1 MIPFKIVST
10 LLLCFSIPIL
20 LAQKKVILE
29 NLRCHSLSGPVMLY
43 LQNSEIKKT
52 VASDLNHT
60 LLQNQQLSLFD
71 TSSLNVEMLNSA
83 GEANKPLPGFTETDT
98 TKLHLYIN
106 LFENNP
112 LDFFTNLEN
121 SPPDAT
127 LFHRAKSIFTLEV
140 WLFKSDKQNYFH
152 EILNIII
159 NASENPGMGIPYGS
173 IFQYGDATQN
183 YQLSLTPKGFTEMLK
198 LATNLLFN
206 PRNELAMVEM
216 KAAPVYFADNYFQP
230 KTFSQPKIY
239 VTTSKQVSS
248 FSYLNQNELIRLDEV
263 VYEEIKIKGKKAEK
277 YPEELTAAIKNTNN
291 YSYSDY
297 VFLLQEARDVIRNKN
312 YRLKLT
318 TQLDPKMAEF
328 QSSKLLFTHFLPG
341 NFHYLFFEKDTLA
354 IFSISR
360 NIVSNR
366 ININYDRISNGY
378 DSTGIF
384 SFNSGS
390 KNVQISHAYIV
401 TGKIG
406 QNKFQVRCS
415 DFHNTIKEIYL
426 NEKLICIAQGKFSP
440 EKFVIFD
447 ASLSA
452 ELLIQLF
459 IIGFNTFFET

>member
-1 MIPFKIVST
+1 MAERFREIDDFGEQRCTGFCVVKRAHRGPKQIGLM
-10 LLLCFSIPIL
+10 LL
-20 LAQKKVILE
+20 
-29 NLRCHSLSGPVMLY
+29 R
-43 LQNSEIKKT
+43 
-52 VASDLNHT
+52 D
-60 LLQNQQLSLFD
+60 D
-71 TSSLNVEMLNSA
+71 
-83 GEANKPLPGFTETDT
+83 GEAVALQPHQRTHRVNA
-98 TKLHLYIN
+98 
-106 LFENNP
+106 
-112 LDFFTNLEN
+112 
-121 SPPDAT
+121 DAT
-127 LFHRAKSIFTLEV
+127 YK
-140 WLFKSDKQNYFH
+140 
-152 EILNIII
+152 
-159 NASENPGMGIPYGS
+159 GMH
-173 IFQYGDATQN
+173 
-183 YQLSLTPKGFTEMLK
+183 QL
-198 LATNLLFN
+198 
-206 PRNELAMVEM
+206 RVEM